1 LEKQKDKRKEKIEPI
16 TLESTHLS
24 RVDYNDLGMN
34 FQFTFEKVADKFFS
48 TKERSIDDNLKKIK
62 EKGIEIGK
70 PEIPNKLIVDA
81 EIEDYD
87 NFIKEIKGKGED
99 LDKDISRNDL
109 ERTYNLL
116 CFNIIVHQ
124 EEENKKFAPERSWGR
139 LKTALNVWFQKRITP
154 KREEY
159 YRIIVKDLLKDESIL
174 KGIISEALEKHK
186 PIRDKEV
193 KEKESQ
199 KESHPE
205 LEIPREIQFFTDDY
219 EEISELKSTTLD
231 SGKVI
236 ELSKNAMQPFYL
248 RKKYIGKENEMSF
261 MRFLEQ
267 NNSIEWWYKNGDSGS
282 ENFAVKYFDEDQNKE
297 SLFYPDWIVKLKDGK
312 ILILDTKKGLTAK
325 NNDTKVKAEAL
336 QKWIEKSY
344 HKNLVG
350 GIAANVSGIW
360 KINKNKTYKWDRNY
374 SEWINLGTIMK

>member
-236 ELSKNAMQPFYL
+236 E
-248 RKKYIGKENEMSF
+248 YIGKENEMSF